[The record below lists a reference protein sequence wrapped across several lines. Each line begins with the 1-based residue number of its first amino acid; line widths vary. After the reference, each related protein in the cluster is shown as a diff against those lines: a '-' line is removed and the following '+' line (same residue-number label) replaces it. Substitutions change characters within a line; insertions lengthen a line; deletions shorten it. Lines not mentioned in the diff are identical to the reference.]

1 MEPNYFS
8 TSKETIIKMKS
19 QLSEW
24 EKTFA
29 NEATEK
35 GLLFK
40 IYKQFMWLN
49 LKKIKRWAEALNIYI
64 SKEDSH
70 VPRGT

>member
-1 MEPNYFS
+1 MKNTKQMEPNYFS
-8 TSKETIIKMKS
+8 TPKETIIKMKS

-29 NEATEK
+29 NEATKK

-40 IYKQFMWLN
+40 IHKQF
-49 LKKIKRWAEALNIYI
+49 
-64 SKEDSH
+64 
-70 VPRGT
+70 T